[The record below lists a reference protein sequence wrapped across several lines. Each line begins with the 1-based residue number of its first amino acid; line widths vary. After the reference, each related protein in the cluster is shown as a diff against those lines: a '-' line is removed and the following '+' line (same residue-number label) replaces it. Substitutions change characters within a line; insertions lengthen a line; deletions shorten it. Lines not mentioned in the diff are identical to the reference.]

1 MHRGS
6 QQHRTMQNLLSPIL
20 LAKGTCDRGRSSSSS
35 VASDFRAR
43 SSVRLCRDHR
53 CAHCAESR
61 LLLSV
66 SQDLP
71 WSLDSEEE
79 QRICDYQLYDAGKD
93 PKKM

>member
-1 MHRGS
+1 VRYG
-6 QQHRTMQNLLSPIL
+6 
-20 LAKGTCDRGRSSSSS
+20 G
-35 VASDFRAR
+35 AR
-43 SSVRLCRDHR
+43 LHLWHLISEQDHR

-66 SQDLP
+66 SKDLP

>member
-1 MHRGS
+1 M
-6 QQHRTMQNLLSPIL
+6 
-20 LAKGTCDRGRSSSSS
+20 
-35 VASDFRAR
+35 ASDFRAR
-43 SSVRLCRDHR
+43 SLVRLSRDHQ

-93 PKKM
+93 PKKNVRRYARSCTCQNRAVAVLRTAF